1 MYKMV
6 TIKVFCA
13 QQIYAKYKKGYK
25 MYITRIIDLFLV
37 YCNDILT
44 YFLVLLNN
52 PKIENFLKKGVNK
65 TN

>member
-1 MYKMV
+1 MV

-13 QQIYAKYKKGYK
+13 QQIYAKYKKG
-25 MYITRIIDLFLV
+25 YITRIIDLFLV

-52 PKIENFLKKGVNK
+52 PN
-65 TN
+65 